1 MDDTSMNE
9 AKTTKEKNEETII
22 NGTSVQSPGGQ
33 TTTRVVVD
41 LETLRDWITRGNI
54 REDLP
59 VEARPKPSGNRN
71 KPRTG
76 ETGGKGYGRT
86 PSPSERPVQPAK
98 VFVYG
103 DVLTKVWVNHRA
115 PGNVTWNV
123 QQVRAYR
130 FPKGTGEAHSFRPD
144 DLRDVIRGAYQAR
157 RWIRK
162 NERRFRLLGWFLGY

>member
-22 NGTSVQSPGGQ
+22 NGTSVQSSGGQ

-41 LETLRDWITRGNI
+41 LETLRDWLTRGNI

-59 VEARPKPSGNRN
+59 VEARPRPSGSN

-76 ETGGKGYGRT
+76 ATGGKGYGKT
-86 PSPSERPVQPAK
+86 PSPSERPQQPAK
-98 VFVYG
+98 VFEYG
-103 DVLTKVWVNHRA
+103 DVVTKVWVNHRA
-115 PGNVTWNV
+115 PGHVTWNV
-123 QQVRAYR
+123 QQVRVYSA
-130 FPKGTGEAHSFRPD
+130 PKGRGEAHSFRPD
-144 DLRDVIRGAYQAR
+144 DLRNVIRGAYQAR